1 MKKITIIAF
10 VLFLSTTLSAQD
22 DHRVENV
29 KKDFITKE
37 LQLTSQEVDAFFPIY
52 SEYAQKRKDVRRSQ
66 REEMRESGE
75 SSVDKMLD
83 KEQDMVDLKKEYLEK
98 FRKVLPERKVVQLM
112 EAESKFKLMLMQRLK
127 DKRN

>member
-37 LQLTSQEVDAFFPIY
+37 LQLTTQEVDAFFPIY
-52 SEYAQKRKDVRRSQ
+52 NEYAQKRKDVRRSQ

>member
-1 MKKITIIAF
+1 
-10 VLFLSTTLSAQD
+10 
-22 DHRVENV
+22 
-29 KKDFITKE
+29 
-37 LQLTSQEVDAFFPIY
+37 
-52 SEYAQKRKDVRRSQ
+52 
-66 REEMRESGE
+66 MRESGE

>member
-10 VLFLSTTLSAQD
+10 VLFLSTTVSAQD

-37 LQLTSQEVDAFFPIY
+37 LQLTSQEADAFFPIY
-52 SEYAQKRKDVRRSQ
+52 NEYAQKRKDVRRSQ

>member
-10 VLFLSTTLSAQD
+10 VLFLSTALSAQD

-37 LQLTSQEVDAFFPIY
+37 LQLTSQEADAFFPIY
-52 SEYAQKRKDVRRSQ
+52 NEYAQKRKDVRRSQ
-66 REEMRESGE
+66 REGMRESGE

>member
-37 LQLTSQEVDAFFPIY
+37 LQLTTQEVDAFFPIY
-52 SEYAQKRKDVRRSQ
+52 NEYAQKRKDVRRTQ